1 MALPAQAAELSAKE
15 IVDKALDHNFFGF
28 KQAEVDLKMDLIA
41 PNGSLRKRRLNI
53 RSYEDE
59 AGLSHTLARFLE
71 PADVAGTTFLV
82 HENKEGDDSQF
93 LYLPAFGK
101 VKRITAGQKNQR
113 FMGTDFTYGDMQ
125 TDSLKGAA
133 LTRLPDQKLSGQNV
147 YVVEAIPQNGKE
159 AQYSKTVAFIHPAT
173 FIPMMLEFYAKKSGE
188 KVKELKVFNVKKIDN
203 QWVIMKAEVRDLTKG
218 SHTTLEI
225 VTIDTTAK
233 MTPEDFSQ
241 AAMTR

>member
-125 TDSLKGAA
+125 TDSLKGAN
-133 LTRLPDQKLSGQNV
+133 LKRLPDQKLAGQNV
-147 YVVEAIPQNGKE
+147 YVIEAVPQSGKD
-159 AQYSKTVAFIHPAT
+159 AQYAKTVAFIHPQT
-173 FIPMMLEFYAKKSGE
+173 FIPMMLEFYGKDEA
-188 KVKELKVFNVKKIDN
+188 KVKELKVFNVKKVDG
-203 QWVIMKAEVRDLTKG
+203 QWVIMKAKVSDLIKG
-218 SHTTLEI
+218 SHTDLEI
-225 VTIDTTAK
+225 ITIDTSVK
-233 MTPEDFSQ
+233 MAPEDFSQ